1 MNMMKQLILTA
12 LLLTAAQY
20 SNAAELV
27 REFSGSSTTITP
39 SFTVEGPWLLDWR
52 LYGDYDNLLAL
63 DITLVDS
70 VSGRHMGKVLHTK
83 KRGDGLK
90 LFKTPGTYHLRV
102 STTLGRWKVKIL
114 RIEDDEVELYTPRG
128 STPTP
133 GIIR

>member
-1 MNMMKQLILTA
+1 MNMLKRLISIA
-12 LLLTAAQY
+12 LLTGAWQV
-20 SNAAELV
+20 SSAAELV

-52 LYGDYDNLLAL
+52 LYGDYDSLLAL

-83 KRGDGLK
+83 QRGDGLK
-90 LFKTPGTYHLRV
+90 LFTTPGTYHLRV
-102 STTLGRWKVKIL
+102 STTLGRWQVKIL
-114 RIEDDEVELYTPRG
+114 RIEDDEVERYTPRG
-128 STPTP
+128 SKPAP